1 MQILSILSLT
11 IIVFSWPLVTG
22 LLARKL
28 GRKFWFWFFA
38 GVPLPFIAVAILLFI
53 PHKLKRSGLRPV
65 ERENTVNHLFSN
77 EHEKN
82 IIGSEAPYSA
92 TA

>member
-11 IIVFSWPLVTG
+11 IIACSWPLATG

-38 GVPLPFIAVAILLFI
+38 GLPLPFIAVAILLFV

-65 ERENTVNHLFSN
+65 ERETTINPLFTK
-77 EHEKN
+77 EQEKN
-82 IIGSEAPYSA
+82 LIGTGASYSA